1 MGNIIKLVFQT
12 VAAGSGL
19 AEIDA
24 QTAKFQKRLGKMG
37 QGAAILGRAF
47 GNLGGVIGNSLGML
61 AQGGIWGAAANVAVS
76 AIGKIAD
83 KWREHNRLLKDA
95 ALAARGLSRE
105 YFTAEF
111 RAGQVQKRV
120 EKWRKAAADAAKEA
134 ADAERAAKADAAER
148 LASRKEAN
156 VKENEYHRILEKIS
170 AEKHKAALE
179 DADELTRL
187 KARVALVLEAA
198 KANTDEARRGVRQA
212 AETGGD
218 TYMAKMRLDLAKA
231 EQANAVRSAK
241 KLVEE
246 YKKAKQDAEDEAQA
260 RFDAMV
266 AEDEAEA
273 ERQRKREMGERK
285 MAEIRKQ
292 AAETVKRLEEQIAG
306 KRAEADALEQNAA
319 RARGVSFGEWMRGER
334 DLGREGRTAARKQ
347 ANREKAVDDEIAR
360 IEKTSPRAR
369 SAWAKKRLAKLRE
382 WKADQDPAN
391 NPAAKEADDLEKKRD
406 EILRQQ
412 DKKLGE
418 IKALLEEVTKI

>member
-19 AEIDA
+19 AEVNA
-24 QTAKFQKRLGKMG
+24 QTAALQKRLGKMG

-47 GNLGGVIGNSLGML
+47 GNLGNLAGRSIGML
-61 AQGGIWGAAANVAVS
+61 LQGGIWGAAASVAVS

-83 KWREHNRLLKDA
+83 KWREHNRLMKDA

-105 YFTAEF
+105 YMTAEF
-111 RAGQVQKRV
+111 QAKQVQKRV

-134 ADAERAAKADAAER
+134 AAAERAEKAAAAER
-148 LASRKEAN
+148 LAQRKEAN

-187 KARVALVLEAA
+187 KARVALAIEAA

-218 TYMAKMRLDLAKA
+218 TYMAKMRLELAKA

-241 KLVEE
+241 KLVDE
-246 YKKAKQDAEDEAQA
+246 YKAAKQAAEDEAQE

-273 ERQRKREMGERK
+273 ERQRKREQGERK

-292 AAETVKRLEEQIAG
+292 TAEAVKRLEDQIAG
-306 KRAEADALEQNAA
+306 KRAEADALERNAA
-319 RARGVSFGEWMRGER
+319 RARGVSFGDWQRGER
-334 DLGREGRTAARKQ
+334 NLERQGRTDDRRQ
-347 ANREKAVDDEIAR
+347 ANRERAVDDEIAR
-360 IEKTSPRAR
+360 IEKTSPMAR

-382 WKADQDPAN
+382 WKADQDPGN
-391 NPAAKEADDLEKKRD
+391 NPAAKEADALEKKRD
-406 EILRQQ
+406 EILREQ

-418 IKALLEEVTKI
+418 IKALLEEVTKL